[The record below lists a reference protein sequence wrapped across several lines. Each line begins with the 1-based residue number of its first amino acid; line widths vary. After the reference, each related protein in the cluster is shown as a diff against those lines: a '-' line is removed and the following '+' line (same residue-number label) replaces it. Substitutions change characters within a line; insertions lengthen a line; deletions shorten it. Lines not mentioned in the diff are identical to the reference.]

1 MSAQHYV
8 NALFPKSPWPFAEM
22 TISSSV
28 NLEGALGWLPE
39 DAQDTGAEAQ
49 AENIRICHNFDH
61 YDSTGGF
68 TLAYRKATPHN
79 NCRMVEVAVA
89 YCSPH
94 DVFSKKVG
102 ARRAL
107 DNFLDGQTVMVPART
122 DGDHSIVW
130 NLRKMFTI

>member
-8 NALFPKSPWPFAEM
+8 NTLFPKALWPFAAM
-22 TISSSV
+22 TAI
-28 NLEGALGWLPE
+28 
-39 DAQDTGAEAQ
+39 AQDIAKEGPPSAALETMDTGELAQ
-49 AENIRICHNFDH
+49 IQNIRICHCFEPDEP
-61 YDSTGGF
+61 GGF
-68 TLAYRKATPHN
+68 TLAYRKVTPHN

-94 DVFSKKVG
+94 DIFSKRVG

-107 DNFLDGQTVMVPART
+107 DNFLDGATVLVPART